1 MPNIFKTLAT
11 IGVWTLW
18 IASWIIGLGTLI
30 MGIKRGTLFGGE
42 TPPMQTWIGF
52 AVALSYMFLSI
63 VAMKFRKMLE

>member
-1 MPNIFKTLAT
+1 MPEIFKALAT

-18 IASWIIGLGTLI
+18 ISAWIIGIGTLV
-30 MGIKRGTLFGGE
+30 MGIVRGTLFGPE
-42 TPPMQTWIGF
+42 HPPVTAWIAF

>member
-1 MPNIFKTLAT
+1 MPQIFKALAT

-18 IASWIIGLGTLI
+18 IASWIIGLGTLV
-30 MGIKRGTLFGGE
+30 MGVIRGTLFGGE
-42 TPPMQTWIGF
+42 TPPMSAWIGF